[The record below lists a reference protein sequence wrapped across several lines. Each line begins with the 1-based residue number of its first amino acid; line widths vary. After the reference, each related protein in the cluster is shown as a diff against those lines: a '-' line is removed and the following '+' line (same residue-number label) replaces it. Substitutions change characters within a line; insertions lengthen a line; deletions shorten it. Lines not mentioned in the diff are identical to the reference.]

1 MSDDKKIDVNDIN
14 YAVYKLGNWKN
25 DYEINQI
32 GLSKEIPVTEPT
44 ITHIKFSMD
53 EIRKS
58 QFDISTKTVNGF
70 VAIAL
75 QLNPKVQEMDL
86 DDVIEYYNVTSGFS
100 SIYEINSQRISSAQE
115 SGAHINTIQPMQ
127 LDGKNASD
135 IIVENANGNFTRYI
149 SVLNNGNLYVFK
161 IDGKTMNDITSSE
174 IDSVLKTAHIE

>member
-86 DDVIEYYNVTSGFS
+86 DDVIELEQNEYDNIIDELDNLELLVDGSTIDLDDDTYLIYKLEKECHVTTSIPANEHTKKYY
-100 SIYEINSQRISSAQE
+100 EAEMKRIDDA
-115 SGAHINTIQPMQ
+115 
-127 LDGKNASD
+127 
-135 IIVENANGNFTRYI
+135 
-149 SVLNNGNLYVFK
+149 VLN
-161 IDGKTMNDITSSE
+161 
-174 IDSVLKTAHIE
+174 

>member
-86 DDVIEYYNVTSGFS
+86 DDVIELEQKEYDNIIDELDNLELLADGSTIDLDDDTYLIYKLEKECHVTTSIPANENNKKYY
-100 SIYEINSQRISSAQE
+100 EAEMKRIDDA
-115 SGAHINTIQPMQ
+115 
-127 LDGKNASD
+127 
-135 IIVENANGNFTRYI
+135 
-149 SVLNNGNLYVFK
+149 VLN
-161 IDGKTMNDITSSE
+161 
-174 IDSVLKTAHIE
+174 